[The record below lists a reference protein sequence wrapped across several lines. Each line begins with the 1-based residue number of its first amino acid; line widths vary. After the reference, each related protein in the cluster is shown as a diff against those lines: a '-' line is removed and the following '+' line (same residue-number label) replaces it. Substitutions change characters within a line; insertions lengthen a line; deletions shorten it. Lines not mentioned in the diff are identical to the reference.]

1 MIQTK
6 IIEEEEETNI
16 ERLKRI
22 RMIHYKD
29 LIKTLKIL
37 QIQKDTSIKTFNL
50 IVKDIDKDIEKEKIR
65 QKTLKG

>member
-37 QIQKDTSIKTFNL
+37 RIQKDTSIKTFNL